1 MMEMTIIIPVY
12 NREALLPRTLASV
25 VAQTYRPLQVI
36 LVDNGST
43 DASMTVLQ
51 DFEKQHSSPDF
62 KVTVC
67 SEPTPGAPA
76 ARNAG
81 LCRATTEWVMFFDSD
96 DEMAPQLIANYVA
109 TITGNPEADLV
120 YTDVEIVDEHGVAQ
134 VKRSPRKIDAHFL
147 CGHIF
152 HTYLSTQR
160 YVVRR
165 RLLEAVGGW
174 NPALLCWNDWELG
187 IRLLLHTSRL
197 TKLVVARPQV
207 LVHAHDDSITGV
219 CFSDKV
225 DALLVSIEAA
235 ERAVGASKRS
245 DKIRLMR
252 CIAYKKTLLA
262 ALCTREG
269 SPRGAQLFAE
279 TRQHLASLWL
289 RLLFAAGYRLACRGI
304 RGTSRVVEL
313 FLRCC

>member
-1 MMEMTIIIPVY
+1 MMEITIVIPVY
-12 NREALLPRTLASV
+12 NRERLLPRTLASV
-25 VAQTYRPLQVI
+25 VAQTYRPLHVV

-43 DASMTVLQ
+43 DATPAVLR
-51 DFEKQHSSPDF
+51 DFEMRQSAPDF
-62 KVTVC
+62 RVTVC
-67 SEPTPGAPA
+67 REPTPGAPA

-81 LCRATTEWVMFFDSD
+81 LRQVTSEWVMFFDSD
-96 DEMAPQLIANYVA
+96 DEMAPQLVANYVA
-109 TITGNPEADLV
+109 TIIGNPEADLV
-120 YTDVEIVDEHGVAQ
+120 YTDVEIVDERGVAR
-134 VKRSPRKIDAHFL
+134 VKRSPRKINAHFL

-165 RLLEAVGGW
+165 RLLESVGGW
-174 NPALLCWNDWELG
+174 DVRLSCWNDWELG

-197 TKLVVARPQV
+197 VKAGAANPLV
-207 LVHAHDDSITGV
+207 LVHAHGDSITGN

-225 DALLVSIEAA
+225 DALH
-235 ERAVGASKRS
+235 RR
-245 DKIRLMR
+245 DKNRLLN
-252 CIAYKKTLLA
+252 CLAYKKTVLA

-269 SPRGAQLFAE
+269 SPRGAQLFAA
-279 TRQHLASLWL
+279 TMQHLASPRL

-313 FLRCC
+313 FLRCH